1 MAYNG
6 CVIRNSEGTME
17 LEITVENRHTETE
30 EQERIPDP
38 EEALRILEEIRLQ
51 SGKFIYEYPARLRRT
66 IEVIRRK

>member
-6 CVIRNSEGTME
+6 CVTSYSEVTME
-17 LEITVENRHTETE
+17 LEITVENRHAETK

-51 SGKFIYEYPARLRRT
+51 SGKFIYEYPARLRRVVE
-66 IEVIRRK
+66 IIRRK